1 MYIKNARI
9 LNEKFEIQLADLIIS
24 STIDYIIPMDDN
36 GDVISGGCSRA
47 RDAGSAGGQ
56 SASTSEETIDFGGD
70 LLIPGLIDIHTHGA
84 LGMDSM
90 SETLDFSLW
99 RAYMLRNGI
108 TTFFPTTVTE
118 NDEAIAKAVRNLA
131 DSDGIYL
138 EGPYINPERNGAHDK
153 NKIHPVD
160 EFLSK
165 LDGKLKIVA
174 LAPEF
179 EPNMDAIGELHAR
192 GIRVSLGHSAAD
204 YETGTK
210 AFGQGATL
218 LVHTF
223 NAMNPLTHR
232 EPNLIGAAFDNDN
245 VFCEVI
251 SDGIHLHPA
260 IVRMLYRLLGSR
272 RMVLIS
278 DSMAATGLADGE
290 YGLGDLRVTVK
301 DGVARTEYGA
311 IAGSTKNIMQM
322 VRTAISFGIPMPAAV
337 EMASL
342 TPARAAGIDSET
354 GSICVGKKANL
365 VRCTDGLVIKEVIY
379 QGKIVRMA

>member
-9 LNEKFEIQLADLIIS
+9 VNEKFEIQSADLVIS
-24 STIDYIIPMDDN
+24 ETIDYIIPTDECD
-36 GDVISGGCSRA
+36 DVISGGRA
-47 RDAGSAGGQ
+47 RTTECKGSAGHTAG
-56 SASTSEETIDFGGD
+56 SGEETIDFCGD

-90 SETLDFSLW
+90 SETLDFGRW
-99 RAYMLRNGI
+99 RQYMLKNGI

-118 NDEAIAKAVRNLA
+118 NDDAIEKAVRNLA
-131 DSDGIYL
+131 DADGIYL
-138 EGPYINPERNGAHDK
+138 EGPYINPDRNGAHDK
-153 NKIHPVD
+153 KKIHPVD
-160 EFLSK
+160 EFLGK

-179 EPNMDAIGELHAR
+179 EANMDAIKELTSR

-204 YETGTK
+204 YETGMK
-210 AFGQGATL
+210 AFHQGATQ

-223 NAMNPLTHR
+223 NAMNPLSHR
-232 EPNLIGAAFDNDN
+232 EPNLIGAAFDDDR

-251 SDGIHLHPA
+251 SDGVHLHPA
-260 IVRMLYRLLGSR
+260 IVRMLYNLLGSR
-272 RMVLIS
+272 RMLLIS

-290 YGLGDLRVTVK
+290 YGLGDLSVTVK

-322 VRTAISFGIPMPAAV
+322 MRTAVSFGIPLAAAV

-342 TPARAAGIDSET
+342 TPARAAGIDGEV
-354 GSICVGKKANL
+354 GSISKGKIANL
-365 VRCTDGLVIKEVIY
+365 VRCGDDLEVKSVIY
-379 QGKIVRMA
+379 KGRTVRL

>member
-9 LNEKFEIQLADLIIS
+9 LNEKFEIQSADLIIS
-24 STIDYIIPMDDN
+24 DTIDYIIPMDGN
-36 GDVISGGCSRA
+36 GDVMSAGFARA
-47 RDAGSAGGQ
+47 RDAGSTGGFT
-56 SASTSEETIDFGGD
+56 ASTGEVTVDFGGD
-70 LLIPGLIDIHTHGA
+70 LLIPGLVDIHTHGA

-90 SETLDFSLW
+90 SETLDFGLW
-99 RAYMLRNGI
+99 RQYMLRNGI

-118 NDEAIAKAVRNLA
+118 NDEAIDRAVRNLA

-138 EGPYINPERNGAHDK
+138 EGPYINPDRNGAHDK

-160 EFLSK
+160 AFLDK
-165 LDGKLKIVA
+165 LNGKLRFVA
-174 LAPEF
+174 LAPEY
-179 EPNMDAIGELHAR
+179 ESNMDAISTLRAR
-192 GIRVSLGHSAAD
+192 GIKVSLGHSAAD
-204 YETGTK
+204 YETGMK
-210 AFGQGATL
+210 AFGQGATQ

-232 EPNLIGAAFDNDN
+232 EPNLIGAAFDDDR
-245 VFCEVI
+245 VYCEVI

-260 IVRMLYRLLGSR
+260 IVRMLFRLLGPK

-278 DSMAATGLADGE
+278 DSMAATGLADGD

-311 IAGSTKNIMQM
+311 IAGSTKNVMQM
-322 VRTAISFGIPMPAAV
+322 VRTAVSFGIPMAAAV

-342 TPARAAGIDSET
+342 TPARAAGID
-354 GSICVGKKANL
+354 GSIGSISKGKVANL
-365 VRCTDGLVIKEVIY
+365 VRCTDDLAIKEVIY
-379 QGKIVRMA
+379 QGESIRM